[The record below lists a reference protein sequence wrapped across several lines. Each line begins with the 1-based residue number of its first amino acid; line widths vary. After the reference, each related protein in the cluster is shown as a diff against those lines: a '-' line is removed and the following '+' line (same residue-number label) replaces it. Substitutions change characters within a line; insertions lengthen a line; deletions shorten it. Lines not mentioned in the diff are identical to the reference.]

1 MHASKTA
8 IILPIFTQWRL
19 KEVVSCWRRRGN
31 ETKFDNIAFDLHW
44 YHDFHS
50 VMMVSTYIIADQAA
64 TIADMLGGLR
74 HT

>member
-1 MHASKTA
+1 MLRARTCQAIRSAGMHASKTA

-19 KEVVSCWRRRGN
+19 KEVADCWRRRRN

-50 VMMVSTYIIADQAA
+50 VNSY
-64 TIADMLGGLR
+64 
-74 HT
+74 